1 MFETFA
7 ALILFTLVLAFWR
20 GLWTAIIF
28 AAIAV
33 FMFSVGGSFIIT
45 ALTNDSGFAIILAL
59 LPAAGFAIYTLY
71 QTAKIKREFDYE
83 EALKT
88 RISEQN
94 KEGGS
99 IGVEGQPPVVHIDED
114 VVLSTDGSCTPAN
127 GNWVGASR
135 STLVND

>member
-28 AAIAV
+28 ALIAI
-33 FMFSVGGSFIIT
+33 FMLSVGGSFII
-45 ALTNDSGFAIILAL
+45 AAFANDAGFAIILAL
-59 LPAAGFAIYTLY
+59 LPVTGFAIYTLY
-71 QTAKIKREFDYE
+71 QTAKIKRECDYE

-99 IGVEGQPPVVHIDED
+99 VGVEGEPPVVHIDED
-114 VVLSTDGSCTPAN
+114 VVLPTDGGGSPAN
-127 GNWVGASR
+127 SNWVGGSR
-135 STLVND
+135 SPLIHD